1 MRRREFVRLFGSATV
16 AFRAVAAQGAEQ
28 PKRVGLLTNLAEDDP
43 ETRSRLD
50 AFLAAL
56 RQLGWRDG
64 SNLKI
69 EYRWG
74 VGDSDNHRK
83 NAAELVALRPDVIVA
98 HGSTIMGPL
107 QRTTKTIP
115 IVFVSV
121 SDPVAGGFASSLGR
135 PGGNSTGFTTFEY
148 GQSAKWL
155 EVLKEIVPDLK
166 WVAVIRD
173 PEQVSGGGQLGALQA
188 AASFLKVEL
197 NPIGTRDM
205 SEIDRSVA
213 GFAERPKG
221 GLIVTTAAWAQIH
234 RDELVGLAARHRLP
248 AMYPYRIFVRAGGLS
263 CYTPDII
270 DQYRRAAT
278 YVDRILKG
286 ENPGEMAIQA
296 PTKFELVL
304 NLKTAKALGIAV
316 PPSVLSR
323 ADEVV
328 E

>member
-1 MRRREFVRLFGSATV
+1 MRRREFVRLFGSAAV
-16 AFRAVAAQGAEQ
+16 ACRAVAAQGAEQ

-107 QRTTKTIP
+107 QRATKTIP

-205 SEIDRSVA
+205 SEIDRIRRWFRGA
-213 GFAERPKG
+213 AEGRVNRHHRCLGANPPG
-221 GLIVTTAAWAQIH
+221 RIGWTCSTTS
-234 RDELVGLAARHRLP
+234 AARDVPLPHFRESGWPVVLHARHHRSISP
-248 AMYPYRIFVRAGGLS
+248 GGHL
-263 CYTPDII
+263 
-270 DQYRRAAT
+270 RRSNSK
-278 YVDRILKG
+278 R
-286 ENPGEMAIQA
+286 
-296 PTKFELVL
+296 
-304 NLKTAKALGIAV
+304 
-316 PPSVLSR
+316 
-323 ADEVV
+323 
-328 E
+328 